1 MDNTILSLKGI
12 SKSFGGVHALD
23 QVDLEVKKGQI
34 HCLMGENGSGKS
46 TLIKII
52 SGVYK
57 PDQGE
62 ILLNGRKYESLTPA
76 ESVKQGVSIIY
87 QDFSVFPNLTVA
99 ENIFFGYVIAENQKL
114 THNQENIRKA
124 QAIAKE
130 IGLEADM
137 GEILENLSVAQKQMV
152 AICRRF

>member
-62 ILLNGRKYESLTPA
+62 ILLNGRKY
-76 ESVKQGVSIIY
+76 
-87 QDFSVFPNLTVA
+87 
-99 ENIFFGYVIAENQKL
+99 IFWL
-114 THNQENIRKA
+114 CHCRKS
-124 QAIAKE
+124 
-130 IGLEADM
+130 EA
-137 GEILENLSVAQKQMV
+137 NS
-152 AICRRF
+152 

>member
-12 SKSFGGVHALD
+12 SKAFGGVHALD
-23 QVDLEVKKGQI
+23 GVDLEVKRGQI

-52 SGVYK
+52 SGVYQ
-57 PDQGE
+57 PDEGE
-62 ILLNGRKYESLTPA
+62 ILLNGGSYKGLTPS

-114 THNQENIRKA
+114 THNHENIKKA
-124 QAIAKE
+124 EAIARK
-130 IGLEADM
+130 
-137 GEILENLSVAQKQMV
+137 SVWKP
-152 AICRRF
+152 ICGRRWKI